1 MVIYVRW
8 KIALKHMMA
17 SWWKYSGGGNVS
29 VAAVMKAKQRQRRQ
43 WEWWHTRQRNMQ
55 CDSSND
61 VYCRIKCK
69 QMINFCCIFAFS
81 SVILGHIVERQ
92 SDFNKDLFS
101 VPTENRR
108 LKGAERERCGEWDRE
123 WERVEK
129 MEMRRY
135 SGMRTRNVN
144 TCASK
149 NPDTSNVEL
158 FCWRLC
164 QCMCASVRAIFGANV
179 AQKST

>member
-1 MVIYVRW
+1 
-8 KIALKHMMA
+8 
-17 SWWKYSGGGNVS
+17 
-29 VAAVMKAKQRQRRQ
+29 
-43 WEWWHTRQRNMQ
+43 MQ

-108 LKGAERERCGEWDRE
+108 LKGAERERFGVWDRE

-135 SGMRTRNVN
+135 SGMRMRK
-144 TCASK
+144 CK
-149 NPDTSNVEL
+149 Y
-158 FCWRLC
+158 
-164 QCMCASVRAIFGANV
+164 MCK
-179 AQKST
+179 QKSRHIKRWIVLLAFMSVYVCEYANDIRCECCPKINIITIIIGINLW